1 MIFGFGGR
9 GITLNA
15 RLCLPWLL
23 LLTSGC
29 HSFGPDTLKGV
40 HPLYNNAV
48 NVSLND
54 QFVQNLV
61 RLHYFDPILFLDV
74 STIAASARL
83 DLNGG
88 LNQSQLGTTPSSDL
102 LKVSGGADYYEL
114 PTITFSPL
122 QGEAFVRSLL
132 SPLPLRSV
140 FELTGSGWS
149 AKRVFGLCIERMN
162 GLDNAPSASGPMPDF
177 GPTHSGD
184 FIRLVD
190 LLDKVRHGHL
200 MSIRSDEA
208 GKQLFLEIRDD
219 PELAR
224 EIAEIKRLLEI
235 DPKRTSYHLVTDV
248 IVRDPSVISITTR
261 SLMSIMF
268 YLSHNVET
276 PREHL
281 EKGWTKVTH
290 DHEGKSYDWQQTP
303 AGRIFRIQTSS
314 SRPEDAFISI
324 PYNDNWF
331 YIPQRDL
338 ESKSTFMLLTQLF
351 RLQAG
356 SAKSVT
362 PALTIPVR

>member
-1 MIFGFGGR
+1 MSIG
-9 GITLNA
+9 A
-15 RLCLPWLL
+15 RVLL
-23 LLTSGC
+23 LLVFILNSAC

-290 DHEGKSYDWQQTP
+290 DHEGNSYDWQQTP

>member
-1 MIFGFGGR
+1 
-9 GITLNA
+9 
-15 RLCLPWLL
+15 
-23 LLTSGC
+23 
-29 HSFGPDTLKGV
+29 
-40 HPLYNNAV
+40 
-48 NVSLND
+48 
-54 QFVQNLV
+54 
-61 RLHYFDPILFLDV
+61 
-74 STIAASARL
+74 
-83 DLNGG
+83 
-88 LNQSQLGTTPSSDL
+88 
-102 LKVSGGADYYEL
+102 
-114 PTITFSPL
+114 
-122 QGEAFVRSLL
+122 
-132 SPLPLRSV
+132 
-140 FELTGSGWS
+140 
-149 AKRVFGLCIERMN
+149 
-162 GLDNAPSASGPMPDF
+162 MPDF
-177 GPTHSGD
+177 GPTHSTD

-224 EIAEIKRLLEI
+224 EIAEIKKLLEI
-235 DPKRTSYHLVTDV
+235 DPKKTTYHLVTDV
-248 IVRDPSVISITTR
+248 IVRDPGVISITTR

-276 PREHL
+276 PQEHL

-290 DHEGKSYDWQQTP
+290 DHEGHSYDWRQTP

-314 SRPEDAFISI
+314 SRPDDAFISI

>member
-1 MIFGFGGR
+1 MPLTARILISWIF
-9 GITLNA
+9 
-15 RLCLPWLL
+15 
-23 LLTSGC
+23 LLTSAC

-48 NVSLND
+48 NSSIND

-83 DLNGG
+83 DINGG
-88 LNQSQLGTTPSSDL
+88 LSQSQFGSTPSADI
-102 LKVSGGADYYEL
+102 LKATAGADYYEL

-132 SPLPLRSV
+132 SPLPLRSI

-200 MSIRSDEA
+200 LSIRSDDA
-208 GKQLFLEIRDD
+208 GKQVFLEIRDD

-224 EIAEIKRLLEI
+224 EIAEIKRLLGV
-235 DPKRTSYHLVTDV
+235 DPKRTTYHLVTDV

-276 PREHL
+276 PKEHL
-281 EKGWTKVTH
+281 EKGWAKETH
-290 DHEGKSYDWQQTP
+290 DRDGGSYDWRQTP

-314 SRPEDAFISI
+314 GHPDDAFISI

-331 YIPQRDL
+331 YIPQNDL